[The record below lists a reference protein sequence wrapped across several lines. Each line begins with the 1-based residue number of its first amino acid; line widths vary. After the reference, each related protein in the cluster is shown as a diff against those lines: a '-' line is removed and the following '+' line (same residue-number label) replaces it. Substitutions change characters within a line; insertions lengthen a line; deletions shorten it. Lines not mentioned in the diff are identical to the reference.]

1 MTSLHRSY
9 LRRSSGMPVFR
20 QMVGQADRR
29 NHKWV
34 IEYYHVVQA
43 EVDALNA
50 LDCFQDLCFDALELF
65 MSR

>member
-1 MTSLHRSY
+1 
-9 LRRSSGMPVFR
+9 MPVFR